1 MNLESLMKSF
11 LHAASAAALLAAV
24 ATPSM
29 ANAAVAVLADGLAS
43 PAADAAPVD
52 AAPAPDVSVNE
63 VIVTGTRLTG
73 LRAVD
78 SPAPVEVLDSGS
90 LQRVGD
96 PNLIQALSQNVP
108 SFNAQGFG
116 GNTANLTL
124 TTQLRGLSPN
134 DALVLING
142 KRRHGTGNLSV
153 NSSPFQG
160 GASAD
165 LNFIPLAAVD
175 HIEVLED
182 GAAAQ
187 YGTDAIGGVINII
200 LKNRG
205 AGGSVI
211 LTGGQYIDGGGKTGD
226 GSFNIGIS
234 PNDKSYLNLTFES
247 KYHGGSFRG
256 DYDPRVVTT
265 AYNATSASTLTA
277 NPQVANLANYPYLN
291 RIHGD
296 AAYRVNVGSFNAGY
310 ELGSNAEIYSFGTY
324 GHKYGDSLQNYRLPN
339 LIIGKN
345 GVEAAPN
352 GFTPEISIEEN
363 DYAFTGGIRGGQPTG
378 LTWDLSSTY
387 GEDDISVFVYNALN
401 RSLYIDTSTTT
412 SNGFSPTDFHVGDFA
427 ASQWTTNLDLTHDFN
442 LGWSTPL
449 TTAFG
454 VEYRRETYRIGAG
467 DAASR
472 YKEGSQA
479 YPGFALT
486 DAGDHS
492 RNNVGAYIDLAASPL
507 AKLKVDAAV
516 RYEHFSDAGDTTVA
530 KLTSRYDFND
540 AFGIRG
546 TISTGFRA
554 PTLAEEYY
562 SATNVSPTSA
572 FVQLPPNSAAAK
584 LIGIDGLK
592 PEKSTNYSLG
602 FVAHAANGVTATLDA
617 YQISIDDRIVGSGQ
631 LFGSGGGVN
640 LAAVRNAIL
649 ANGNILDPTVIQTGI
664 TIFTNG
670 LDTRTRGAE
679 LVVSYDSNFKDY
691 GDVNWSLTGNYN
703 ETTVTHI
710 NTPPAQLAGASLFDA
725 ASLSQLTTASPKY
738 RIGAGALWT
747 LGKASINLKESLY
760 GPASYVTLGLD
771 HIYYTNREPV
781 KFITDLEASYQLTKT
796 VRAAIGARNLFN
808 TYPDKL
814 NPALRQSYLANNST
828 GYVGQYQTNSPFG
841 IDGGYYYGRLTVKF

>member
-1 MNLESLMKSF
+1 MHLLF
-11 LHAASAAALLAAV
+11 RAASAVAIATAFAPSIASAA
-24 ATPSM
+24 
-29 ANAAVAVLADGLAS
+29 DK
-43 PAADAAPVD
+43 PAADTLAVAAD
-52 AAPAPDVSVNE
+52 APAAEPDGASTVGE
-63 VIVTGTRLTG
+63 IIVTGTRLTG
-73 LRAVD
+73 LRAAD
-78 SPAPVEVLDSGS
+78 SPAPVEVLDSAT
-90 LQRVGD
+90 LQRTGE
-96 PNLIQALSQNVP
+96 PNLIQALAQNVP

-124 TTQLRGLSPN
+124 STQLRGLSPN

-165 LNFIPLAAVD
+165 LSFIPLAAVD

-187 YGTDAIGGVINII
+187 YGTDAIGGVVNII
-200 LKNRG
+200 LKNKG
-205 AGGSVI
+205 AGGSVV

-226 GSFNIGIS
+226 ASFNIGIS
-234 PNDKSYLNLTFES
+234 PTDKSYLNLTFES

-256 DYDPRVVTT
+256 DLDPRVVTT
-265 AYNATSASTLTA
+265 PYNATTTSTLSA

-291 RIHGD
+291 RIAGD
-296 AAYRVNVGSFNAGY
+296 AANRVNVGSFNAGY
-310 ELGSNAEIYSFGTY
+310 DLGSNAELYSFGTY

-339 LIIGKN
+339 LIVGKN
-345 GVEAAPN
+345 GIEAAPN
-352 GFTPEISIEEN
+352 GFTPEISIDED
-363 DYAFTGGIRGGQPTG
+363 DYAITSGIRGGTPKT
-378 LTWDLSSTY
+378 LTWDLSTTY
-387 GEDDISVFVYNALN
+387 GEDDIGVNVLNALN
-401 RSLYIDTSTTT
+401 RSLYIDTSTATT
-412 SNGFSPTDFHVGDFA
+412 NGFSPTNFHVGDFT
-427 ASQWTTNLDLTHDFN
+427 STQWTTNLDLTHDFN
-442 LGWSTPL
+442 VGLATPL

-454 VEYRRETYRIGAG
+454 AEYRHETYDIGAG

-492 RNNVGAYIDLAASPL
+492 RDNVGAYVDLATSPVT
-507 AKLKVDAAV
+507 KLKVDAAL

-530 KLTSRYDFND
+530 KLTGRYDFSD
-540 AFGIRG
+540 WFGVRG
-546 TISTGFRA
+546 TASTGFRA

-592 PEKSTNYSLG
+592 PEKSTNYSVG
-602 FVAHAANGVTATLDA
+602 FVAHAPNGITATLDA

-640 LAAVRNAIL
+640 IAAVRAAIL

-679 LVVSYDSNFKDY
+679 LVVTYDSNFGSY
-691 GDVNWSLTGNYN
+691 GAVNWSLTGNYN

-710 NTPPAQLAGASLFDA
+710 NAPPAQLAGASLFDA

-738 RIGAGALWT
+738 RIGAGAIWT
-747 LGKASINLKESLY
+747 LGKFAVNLKENLY
-760 GPASYVTLGLD
+760 GPSSVVTLGLD
-771 HIYYTNREPV
+771 HIYYRNTITV
-781 KFITDLEASYQLTKT
+781 KAITDLEASYRLTQKVT
-796 VRAAIGARNLFN
+796 LAAGANNLFN
-808 TYPDKL
+808 VYPNKL

-828 GYVGQYQTNSPFG
+828 GYVGQYQTQSPFG
-841 IDGGYYYGRLTVKF
+841 IDGGYYYGRVSVKF